1 MVFRG
6 KFKTLPDESC
16 RGWEIEKEILLPEGV
31 KSLRLDPGYRACMTE
46 IRKLAFDGQT
56 GQAPVTLEKG
66 SSMGNWLFFGE
77 DDPNFYLT
85 EIQRRAKSFKVD
97 LAVSRW
103 RQGSKKELG
112 QLAELSA
119 SRGEELRKLREQLRQ
134 AENTI
139 SEMKHTKVWKAYEK
153 YRGYREQHQK

>member
-1 MVFRG
+1 MI
-6 KFKTLPDESC
+6 LPYRDKQPLIEESAYVSSNATVI
-16 RGWEIEKEILLPEGV
+16 G
-31 KSLRLDPGYRACMTE
+31 D
-46 IRKLAFDGQT
+46 
-56 GQAPVTLEKG
+56 VTLEKG

-77 DDPNFYLT
+77 DDPNFYLR
-85 EIQRRAKSFKVD
+85 EIPEGAKKLRVE
-97 LAVSRW
+97 LAVYPLET
-103 RQGSKKELG
+103 GAKKELG

-119 SRGEELRKLREQLRQ
+119 SRGEEIRKLREQLRQ

>member
-1 MVFRG
+1 
-6 KFKTLPDESC
+6 
-16 RGWEIEKEILLPEGV
+16 
-31 KSLRLDPGYRACMTE
+31 MTE

-85 EIQRRAKSFKVD
+85 EIPEGAKKLRVE
-97 LAVSRW
+97 LTVYPLETGA
-103 RQGSKKELG
+103 KKELG
-112 QLAELSA
+112 QLAGLSA
-119 SRGEELRKLREQLRQ
+119 SRGEEIRKLREQLRQ